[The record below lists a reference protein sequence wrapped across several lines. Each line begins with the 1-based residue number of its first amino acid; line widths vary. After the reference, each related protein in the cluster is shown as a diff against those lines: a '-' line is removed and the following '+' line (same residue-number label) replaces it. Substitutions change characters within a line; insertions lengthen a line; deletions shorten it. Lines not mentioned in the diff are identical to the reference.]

1 MDECIM
7 DQQKLE
13 ELSTRLESIEN
24 RLARDHRSTTNDLQS
39 VAQKLDWLT
48 TIIRA
53 RLENAEDGSQIY
65 TAARHYRTS
74 RSGPHAH
81 RGLGGESEVPGRLRN
96 MGRFTHSMSGDHI
109 NRSSEA
115 LSFIAP
121 HHGIAQPA
129 AGSAPEK

>member
-65 TAARHYRTS
+65 TAARHHRAS

-81 RGLGGESEVPGRLRN
+81 RGLGGQSEVPGRLR
-96 MGRFTHSMSGDHI
+96 MGRFTHSISGDHV

-115 LSFIAP
+115 LSFIP
-121 HHGIAQPA
+121 LHHGITLPA
-129 AGSAPEK
+129 DGSAPEK